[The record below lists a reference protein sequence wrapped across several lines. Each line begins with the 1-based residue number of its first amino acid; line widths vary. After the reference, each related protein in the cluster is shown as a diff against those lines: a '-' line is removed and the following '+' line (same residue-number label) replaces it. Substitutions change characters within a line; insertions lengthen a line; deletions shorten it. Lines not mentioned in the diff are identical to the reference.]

1 MSDYRIG
8 YMIGSLSTQSINRTL
23 ARALIRL
30 APENLRFVEIPIR
43 DLPLYNRDFD
53 TDYPLAGKALKDA
66 IVTVDAVLFV
76 TPEYNRGIPG
86 CLKNAIDWASRP
98 YGTNSLAHKP
108 SAVIGASPGKIGT
121 AVGQQ
126 SLRSVLNACNSPLM
140 GAPEAYIQFTP
151 GLITE
156 LGKVTDTSTEQF
168 LRNFLEAFE
177 VFVTRV
183 HTALSP
189 ERISATGSSHC

>member
-1 MSDYRIG
+1 MSGYRVG

-23 ARALIRL
+23 AKALIRL
-30 APENLRFVEIPIR
+30 APENLKVVEIPIR
-43 DLPLYNRDFD
+43 DLPLYNSDFD
-53 TDYPLAGKALKDA
+53 TDYPPAGKALKDA
-66 IVTVDAVLFV
+66 IATVDAVLFV

-98 YGTNSLAHKP
+98 HGKNSFAHKP
-108 SAVIGASPGKIGT
+108 SATIGASPGKIGT

-126 SLRSVLNACNSPLM
+126 SLRSVLYACNSPLM
-140 GAPEAYIQFTP
+140 GAPEAYIQFTR

-156 LGKVTDTSTEQF
+156 LGEVTDKSTEQF
-168 LRNFLEAFE
+168 LRDFLEAFE

-183 HTALSP
+183 HTALTP
-189 ERISATGSSHC
+189 ERISATGS

>member
-1 MSDYRIG
+1 MSGYRIG
-8 YMIGSLSTQSINRTL
+8 YMIGSLSTQSINR
-23 ARALIRL
+23 ALTKALVRL
-30 APENLRFVEIPIR
+30 APENLKFVEIPIR

-53 TDYPLAGKALKDA
+53 TDYPPAGKALKDA
-66 IVTVDAVLFV
+66 IATVDAVLFV

-98 YGTNSLAHKP
+98 YGTNSFAHKP

-126 SLRSVLNACNSPLM
+126 SLRSVLNACDSPLM

-156 LGKVTDTSTEQF
+156 LGEVTDKSTEQF

-183 HTALSP
+183 HTVLPA
-189 ERISATGSSHC
+189 ERISATGS

>member
-1 MSDYRIG
+1 MSGYRVG

-23 ARALIRL
+23 AKALIRL
-30 APENLRFVEIPIR
+30 APENLKFVEIPIR

-53 TDYPLAGKALKDA
+53 TDYPPAGKALKDA
-66 IVTVDAVLFV
+66 IATVDAVLFV

-98 YGTNSLAHKP
+98 YGTNSFAHKP

-156 LGKVTDTSTEQF
+156 LGEVTDKSTEQF

-183 HTALSP
+183 HTVLPA
-189 ERISATGSSHC
+189 ERISATGS

>member
-1 MSDYRIG
+1 MSGYRVG
-8 YMIGSLSTQSINRTL
+8 YMIGSLSTQSINRAL
-23 ARALIRL
+23 AKALVRL
-30 APENLRFVEIPIR
+30 APEDLKFVEIPIR

-53 TDYPLAGKALKDA
+53 TDYPPAGKALKDA
-66 IVTVDAVLFV
+66 IATVDAVLFV

-98 YGTNSLAHKP
+98 YGTNSFAHKP

-156 LGKVTDTSTEQF
+156 LGEVTDKSTEQF

-183 HTALSP
+183 HTVLPA
-189 ERISATGSSHC
+189 ERISATGS